1 MREASAVAVVCM
13 ADLIRAPWLLNKQ
26 PNTLGIVG
34 LWPPNKLLNR
44 LDSAH
49 LWPLNKPPNKLLNM
63 LDIVPQC
70 PLSKQLIM
78 PVSMPGIA
86 RPWPPN
92 KLLNMLDIVPQCPL
106 SKQLIMPV
114 SMPGFTVELEA
125 LWLLALPLD
134 GAHNVPL
141 RLPNKLPIMPVVAPP
156 WPFSQRN
163 KPLTMLAT

>member
-34 LWPPNKLLNR
+34 LWPPNKLPNKLLNR
-44 LDSAH
+44 QDSAH
-49 LWPLNKPPNKLLNM
+49 LWPLNKPPSKLLNT
-63 LDIVPQC
+63 
-70 PLSKQLIM
+70 
-78 PVSMPGIA
+78 PGIA

-125 LWLLALPLD
+125 PWLLALPLD

>member
-1 MREASAVAVVCM
+1 MSTPALPKHHHFDV
-13 ADLIRAPWLLNKQ
+13 P
-26 PNTLGIVG
+26 G
-34 LWPPNKLLNR
+34 PPKERKVPKKLPKELPEKLPKELPRKLPER
-44 LDSAH
+44 L
-49 LWPLNKPPNKLLNM
+49 
-63 LDIVPQC
+63 
-70 PLSKQLIM
+70 
-78 PVSMPGIA
+78 
-86 RPWPPN
+86 PN

-125 LWLLALPLD
+125 PWLLALPLD